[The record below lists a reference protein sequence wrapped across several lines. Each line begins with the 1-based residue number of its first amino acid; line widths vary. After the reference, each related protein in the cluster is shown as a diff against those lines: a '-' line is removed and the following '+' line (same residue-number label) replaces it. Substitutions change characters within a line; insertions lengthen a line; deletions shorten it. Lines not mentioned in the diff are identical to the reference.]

1 MYGTFSGISYGLV
14 VAVALMV
21 IALALFA
28 SPLLAVGI
36 FIIAAFL
43 LLIAMATLRRR
54 SGGADQTRGG
64 DAGTGPAGPRAR
76 GEGAGQAT
84 GAPASGEG

>member
-54 SGGADQTRGG
+54 
-64 DAGTGPAGPRAR
+64 
-76 GEGAGQAT
+76 
-84 GAPASGEG
+84 